1 MKYGVRKPNLKKSI
15 KARTTGKVKRQVK
28 KAVNPL
34 YGKKGMGIVN
44 DPKKAAY
51 NAVYNRTTVG
61 VSDIAKGLTAAN
73 GNPAASSS
81 SNAPQKKEYSPN
93 TYSVCGILMIV
104 LGVFLALIGILLLFA
119 VPVGGLHPTRDCPS
133 THIFKTLSEKTNA
146 VYLTRCRLQ
155 RRTEKCFPESLET
168 CTTDMT
174 SYSRMVIPATA
185 GRKRMSG
192 HVSLNTAKKRA
203 IEPPFFSCQKCL
215 AQDFK
220 SIAQDTC
227 FRVSYLCVTC

>member
-1 MKYGVRKPNLKKSI
+1 MKYGVRKPNVKKSI

-119 VPVGGLHPTRDCPS
+119 VPVGGL
-133 THIFKTLSEKTNA
+133 IA
-146 VYLTRCRLQ
+146 VVVGVA
-155 RRTEKCFPESLET
+155 SV
-168 CTTDMT
+168 
-174 SYSRMVIPATA
+174 VI
-185 GRKRMSG
+185 GRKYKK
-192 HVSLNTAKKRA
+192 VAKERRA
-203 IEPPFFSCQKCL
+203 NE
-215 AQDFK
+215 
-220 SIAQDTC
+220 
-227 FRVSYLCVTC
+227 

>member
-28 KAVNPL
+28 KAINPL

-119 VPVGGLHPTRDCPS
+119 VPVGGL
-133 THIFKTLSEKTNA
+133 IA
-146 VYLTRCRLQ
+146 VVVGVA
-155 RRTEKCFPESLET
+155 SV
-168 CTTDMT
+168 
-174 SYSRMVIPATA
+174 VI
-185 GRKRMSG
+185 GRKYKK
-192 HVSLNTAKKRA
+192 VAKERRA
-203 IEPPFFSCQKCL
+203 NE
-215 AQDFK
+215 
-220 SIAQDTC
+220 
-227 FRVSYLCVTC
+227 

>member
-1 MKYGVRKPNLKKSI
+1 MKYGVRKPNIKKSI

-81 SNAPQKKEYSPN
+81 TNAPQKK
-93 TYSVCGILMIV
+93 GILCKYIQC
-104 LGVFLALIGILLLFA
+104 LWN
-119 VPVGGLHPTRDCPS
+119 PHDCSRCCPCTFRIDS
-133 THIFKTLSEKTNA
+133 IACCSGCRNNCCCG
-146 VYLTRCRLQ
+146 RCRMCRHWSQ
-155 RRTEKCFPESLET
+155 
-168 CTTDMT
+168 
-174 SYSRMVIPATA
+174 V
-185 GRKRMSG
+185 
-192 HVSLNTAKKRA
+192 
-203 IEPPFFSCQKCL
+203 
-215 AQDFK
+215 
-220 SIAQDTC
+220 
-227 FRVSYLCVTC
+227 

>member
-1 MKYGVRKPNLKKSI
+1 MKYGVRKPNIKKSI

-81 SNAPQKKEYSPN
+81 TNAPQKKEYSAN
-93 TYSVCGILMIV
+93 TYSVCGILM
-104 LGVFLALIGILLLFA
+104 LPKRQKDGKT
-119 VPVGGLHPTRDCPS
+119 TRKQVNQNNYIRSSD
-133 THIFKTLSEKTNA
+133 I
-146 VYLTRCRLQ
+146 TR
-155 RRTEKCFPESLET
+155 
-168 CTTDMT
+168 
-174 SYSRMVIPATA
+174 PA
-185 GRKRMSG
+185 KR
-192 HVSLNTAKKRA
+192 H
-203 IEPPFFSCQKCL
+203 
-215 AQDFK
+215 
-220 SIAQDTC
+220 
-227 FRVSYLCVTC
+227 

>member
-1 MKYGVRKPNLKKSI
+1 MKYGVRKPNIKKSI

-81 SNAPQKKEYSPN
+81 TNAPQKKEYSAN

-104 LGVFLALIGILLLFA
+104 LGAVLALLGLILLLA
-119 VPVGGLHPTRDCPS
+119 VPVAGKLLLWSVSHVS
-133 THIFKTLSEKTNA
+133 SLVASIEKSQKNA
-146 VYLTRCRLQ
+146 VQ
-155 RRTEKCFPESLET
+155 MNNAQQKK
-168 CTTDMT
+168 TTHA
-174 SYSRMVIPATA
+174 AT
-185 GRKRMSG
+185 
-192 HVSLNTAKKRA
+192 
-203 IEPPFFSCQKCL
+203 
-215 AQDFK
+215 
-220 SIAQDTC
+220 
-227 FRVSYLCVTC
+227 